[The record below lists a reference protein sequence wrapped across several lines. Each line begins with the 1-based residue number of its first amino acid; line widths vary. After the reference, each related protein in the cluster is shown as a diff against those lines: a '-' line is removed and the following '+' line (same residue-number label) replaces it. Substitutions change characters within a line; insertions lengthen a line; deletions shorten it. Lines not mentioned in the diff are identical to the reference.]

1 MAQSRTTSPARSES
15 FARTWPIYWPVAL
28 AVAVATGST
37 PSRCFATNQKETPSC
52 ARRPTAE
59 AKAPALGAPELGIR
73 HQARRLFELSAAGV
87 LYAFE
92 DWPQHKAASQSKP
105 PGSSASTS

>member
-37 PSRCFATNQKETPSC
+37 PSRCFATRKRHLLVPG
-52 ARRPTAE
+52 RPTAE